1 MNDPLQISVPL
12 AGVSTDVPLLP
23 EGIYS
28 FQVSE
33 SSAGP
38 NKAGTGMNWSL
49 KLALTAPA
57 TSVDNK
63 PINVNFPVF
72 MQLALQAKE
81 DSKDPDAFRR
91 SLAETV
97 DALFGTTQDNRPELS
112 HDLITQAV
120 GKVVNAQITIDEYEG
135 RKSNKVRRL
144 KKAE

>member
-1 MNDPLQISVPL
+1 
-12 AGVSTDVPLLP
+12 
-23 EGIYS
+23 
-28 FQVSE
+28 
-33 SSAGP
+33 
-38 NKAGTGMNWSL
+38 MNWSL